1 MDFYTLAADLFRQ
14 ERNRQALHVLQRHH
28 DQWVH
33 DGRCWQLAGQIQFRL
48 GELAAAARMLETA
61 AILIPLSA
69 AAQCRLAE
77 CYLRTQRPDLAACI
91 YAHLAEIENLDE
103 VSAVDAVRGLL
114 RVDAIGDGVDLGL
127 RSLRRFRENHR
138 LLVLVADG
146 LERSGL
152 GPQAALPLL
161 LQAERLQP
169 KNLQYKIA
177 VIKRLVEAGRRLDA
191 VRRLRVIEVESL
203 DCVAS
208 LQRLRLLLAACGEV
222 AGAEACHA
230 RLAQIEYEAVSS
242 YRPTDEEESDG

>member
-1 MDFYTLAADLFRQ
+1 MNFYALAADMFRQ
-14 ERNRQALHVLQRHH
+14 GRSRQALNVLGRIR
-28 DQWVH
+28 DQWDAH
-33 DGRCWQLAGQIQFRL
+33 GRCWELAGQIHFDL
-48 GELAAAARMLETA
+48 GDLAATAEALEIA

-69 AAQCRLAE
+69 TAQCRLAE

-91 YAHLAEIENLDE
+91 YAHLAEIENLAEED
-103 VSAVDAVRGLL
+103 AVDAVRGLL
-114 RVDAIGDGVDLGL
+114 RVDAIGVGVDLGL
-127 RSLRRFRENHR
+127 RTLRRFRENHR
-138 LLVLVADG
+138 LLTLVADG

-152 GPQAALPLL
+152 GPQASLPML

-169 KNLQYKIA
+169 KNLHYKIA

-222 AGAEACHA
+222 ERAQACHA
-230 RLAQIEYEAVSS
+230 RLAQIEYETVSS
-242 YRPTDEEESDG
+242 YRPSDEEEADD